1 MSKLSKQDKIEI
13 YHLWHDYQ
21 IGPAELSQRYQVG
34 RTNISYLLALIDRH
48 GLAILDQPYTAYT
61 SNFKEQALKRIIVD
75 HEPLYHVALDLGLKS
90 RGMLSNWLREYRKNG
105 YNIVNKQRGR
115 PPHDQKRAADQT
127 GKPSAQARERTLT
140 PAELKAENRERIRK
154 KIERLSRPADQ
165 EPQAAEIAQ
174 AVTQLRREVKV
185 SVTFILDTINANPNL
200 PHLSRSNYYYTLK
213 KKDKERDNREIMAEI
228 KAIYEEHKHRY
239 GYRRITAELRRR
251 GLLVNHKKVQRL
263 MNKLKLFGIVSKR
276 WHKYSSYRGTQGP
289 IKPDLIKRSFS
300 AVYPN
305 HKWYSDITEFKLK
318 GQKTYLSP
326 IIDGCTQEI
335 ISYTISRSP
344 NLKQTMDMLRKA
356 WDKHPA
362 LNGLIFHT
370 DQGWQYQN
378 GQFQAWLKNHGIS
391 QSMSRKGNSLDDGLM
406 EGFFGILK
414 REMFYGFEKQFKNLT
429 ELEDAIRDYIEYYN
443 QKKIKIKLKGLTP
456 LEYRKLVLSKANKVS

>member
-1 MSKLSKQDKIEI
+1 MLDKKLIFMSKLSKQDKIEI

-21 IGPAELSQRYQVG
+21 IGPAELSQRYRVG
-34 RTNISYLLALIDRH
+34 KTNISYLLALIDRH

-115 PPHDQKRAADQT
+115 P
-127 GKPSAQARERTLT
+127 LT
-140 PAELKAENRERIRK
+140 SAELEAENRERIRK

-174 AVTQLRREVKV
+174 AVTQLRRELKV

-305 HKWYSDITEFKLK
+305 HKWYSDVTEFKLK

-335 ISYTISRSP
+335 VSYTISRSP

-391 QSMSRKGNSLDDGLM
+391 QSMSRKGNSLDDG
-406 EGFFGILK
+406 
-414 REMFYGFEKQFKNLT
+414 
-429 ELEDAIRDYIEYYN
+429 
-443 QKKIKIKLKGLTP
+443 
-456 LEYRKLVLSKANKVS
+456 

>member
-1 MSKLSKQDKIEI
+1 MAKLSKQDKIEI
-13 YHLWHDYQ
+13 FNLWQNYQ
-21 IGPAELSQRYQVG
+21 VGATELSRRYQVYPS
-34 RTNISYLLALIDRH
+34 TINFLLALINRH
-48 GLAILDQPYTAYT
+48 GMAILDRPYTSYSIA
-61 SNFKEQALKRIIVD
+61 FKEQAIRRVLVKDEAIYQVS
-75 HEPLYHVALDLGLKS
+75 LDLGLKNK
-90 RGMLSNWLREYRKNG
+90 GILANWLRQYRENG
-105 YNIVNKQRGR
+105 YNVVNHKKGR
-115 PPHDQKRAADQT
+115 PPHDQKRAANQT
-127 GKPSAQARERTLT
+127 GKPATQARKRTPT
-140 PAELKAENRERIRK
+140 PAELEIDRRERIRK

-174 AVTQLRREVKV
+174 AVTQLRRELKV
-185 SVTFILDTINANPNL
+185 SVTFILDAINANPNL

-344 NLKQTMDMLRKA
+344 NLKQTMDMLNQA
-356 WDKHPA
+356 WHKYPA

-378 GQFQAWLKNHGIS
+378 YRFQAWLKNHGIS

-443 QKKIKIKLKGLTP
+443 QKRIKIKLKGLTP
-456 LEYRKLVLSKANKVS
+456 IEYRKLVLS